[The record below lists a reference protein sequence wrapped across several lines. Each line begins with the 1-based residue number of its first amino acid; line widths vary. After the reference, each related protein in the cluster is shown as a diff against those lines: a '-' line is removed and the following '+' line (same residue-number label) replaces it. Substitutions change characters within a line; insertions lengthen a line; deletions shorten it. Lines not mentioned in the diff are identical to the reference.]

1 VTSGHYPF
9 GFVDAAPVNDVA
21 REFGIGRTTLY
32 RLIKKYKLPLYK
44 REGDRRSYVDRG
56 EVRRIMELRPK
67 SDQAEDS

>member
-1 VTSGHYPF
+1 
-9 GFVDAAPVNDVA
+9 VDPAPVNDVA

-44 REGDRRSYVDRG
+44 REGDRRSYVDRE

-67 SDQAEDS
+67 GELSEEP